1 MNFRQQNERLAV
13 IFDDMARDPSK
24 NTYQKR
30 AYKSAADAIRRYDK
44 PITSGAQAKKEIRGI
59 GKSISEK
66 IDEVLAT
73 GKLQF
78 LEERPEEV
86 KEKERVI
93 KQFEK
98 IHGVGPKIAEKWYN
112 EGYRSLEDLSKIY
125 SKMTDAQKLGYVYYN
140 QLNQKIPRSEI
151 DQYKIVLSDLWSPL
165 GFEFE
170 IGGSYRRGE
179 PDSGDIDVVG
189 KSKIGVDLN
198 SLLQPLSQ
206 KQMVLGNLAIGPNKY
221 NGIIRLREGF
231 NARRFDIQ
239 LVDDFSWPYALLYFT
254 GSKQLNIEMR
264 AKAGSMGYTLN
275 EYGMFD
281 TSGVSRP
288 AKTERDIFNFL
299 GMKYLEPNER
309 AVMLKPGITLVTE
322 PVVTEPVVTEPVV
335 TNPVA
340 PPVQP
345 TIQLVKIGGKWH
357 RPSSSLFLYVSDGI
371 VSTGNLACFDLDW
384 TLVRT
389 YEAAWPKTPSDI
401 KLLPNRT
408 STLKLL
414 REKGYTIVIFT
425 NQKSTTE
432 NKVQFNYER
441 VNNFINLIPDIPI
454 ILLMSTSED
463 IYRKP
468 NVGMYQILLQMIP
481 PITSAFYCG
490 DAAGR
495 PQDFSDSDIKF
506 AKSAGMKFYTPEQLF
521 LPVQRLKPLPEVAMT
536 DIELSMGKNMVLFVG
551 MPGSG
556 KTTYYQQKLA
566 PLGYVHVNQD
576 ILKTKNK
583 VLKLTRETV
592 GKGLNICIDATNPGQ
607 DKRQEFYNLG
617 ALYGYNILVIYFIRD
632 GKGWNKL
639 RPNPV
644 PTIAYST
651 YYKYLVEPTSENTPG
666 SLYQLMQS

>member
-1 MNFRQQNERLAV
+1 MNFRQQNERLAL
-13 IFDDMARDPSK
+13 IFDDMARDPNK

-30 AYKSAADAIRRYDK
+30 AYKSAADSIRRYDK
-44 PITSGAQAKKEIRGI
+44 PITSGAQVKKEIRGI

-73 GKLQF
+73 GKLKF

-86 KEKERVI
+86 KEKESVI

-98 IHGVGPKIAEKWYN
+98 IHGVGPKIAEKWYS
-112 EGYRSLEDLSKIY
+112 EGYRSLEDLAKIY
-125 SKMTDAQKLGYVYYN
+125 DKMTNAQKLGYVYFN
-140 QLNQKIPRSEI
+140 QLNQRIPRSEI
-151 DQYKIVLSDLWSPL
+151 DQYKIVLSDLWRQL

-170 IGGSYRRGE
+170 IAGSYRRGE

-189 KSKIGVDLN
+189 KYKVGVDLN
-198 SLLQPLSQ
+198 SLLQILSQ
-206 KQMVLGNLAIGPNKY
+206 KQMVLGTLAIGPNKY
-221 NGIIRLREGF
+221 NGIIRLGEGF

-239 LVDDFSWPYALLYFT
+239 LVDEVSWPYALLYFT

-281 TSGVSRP
+281 TSGVPYP
-288 AKTERDIFNFL
+288 AKNERDIFNFL
-299 GMKYLEPNER
+299 GLKYLEPNER
-309 AVMLKPGITLVTE
+309 SVMLKAGITLVTE
-322 PVVTEPVVTEPVV
+322 KS
-335 TNPVA
+335 A
-340 PPVQP
+340 VQP
-345 TIQLVKIGGKWH
+345 TIQQPIIKQPNILPVKISGKWY
-357 RPSSSLFLYVSDGI
+357 RPASSLFLYVSDGI

-384 TLVRT
+384 TLART
-389 YEAAWPKTPSDI
+389 CEAEWPKTPSDI
-401 KLLPNRT
+401 KLLPNRS

-454 ILLMSTSED
+454 ILFMSTSED

-481 PITSAFYCG
+481 PITSGFYCG

-495 PQDFSDSDIKF
+495 SQDFSDSDTNF
-506 AKSAGMKFYTPEQLF
+506 AKNTGMKFYTPEQIF
-521 LPVQRLKPLPEVAMT
+521 LPVQRLKPLPEAAMT
-536 DIELSMGKNMVLFVG
+536 DIELPAGKNMVLFVG

-576 ILKTKNK
+576 VLKTKNK
-583 VLKLTRETV
+583 VLKLTRETAE
-592 GKGLNICIDATNPGQ
+592 KGLNVCIDATNPGQ
-607 DKRQEFYNLG
+607 DKRQEFYNLA
-617 ALYGYNILVIYFIRD
+617 ALHGYNIVVIYFVRD

-639 RPNPV
+639 RSNPV
-644 PTIAYST
+644 PTIAYIT
-651 YYKYLVEPTSENTPG
+651 YYKYLVEPTSDNTPG
-666 SLYQLMQS
+666 YLYQLMQS